1 MTDEYVVER
10 CGKVVVSPTSHRY
23 IAVCRHTMPC
33 SGHHTCADVRPRA
46 PCPCSLPMARSKR
59 RAALNIRQR
68 RRVALQTEWRGQRSR
83 HQKLTVMGRGLHPRE
98 YRVAGIRVRPRD
110 HRKRDPMRKGLRVGL
125 SSVSW
130 EGSSRSLLC
139 PRSRVMTAIIGT
151 IGAVGGGYIGRAI
164 DVVPRRRAGRL
175 PPGRGGAVGLLL
187 AYRPFRRRP
196 ARLRPRPNAAC
207 AAWALGVTWLSI
219 DRRLK
224 SPI

>member
-1 MTDEYVVER
+1 MPVLSTYGAEQASCR
-10 CGKVVVSPTSHRY
+10 LKHPATPSSRSPD
-23 IAVCRHTMPC
+23 
-33 SGHHTCADVRPRA
+33 G
-46 PCPCSLPMARSKR
+46 MARPAIPASK
-59 RAALNIRQR
+59 
-68 RRVALQTEWRGQRSR
+68 
-83 HQKLTVMGRGLHPRE
+83 KLTVMGRGLHPRE

-139 PRSRVMTAIIGT
+139 PRSRVITAIIGT

-207 AAWALGVTWLSI
+207 AAWALGITWLSI

-224 SPI
+224 SLI